1 MKISVFVLTLLS
13 VMILPVQAQKFQLGV
28 KVGYNSTSFNTSNY
42 KDFEFSGASD
52 DFKNGYLFGAYS
64 RIGLLGNLSLQPEI
78 YYSKKTGSTNFSNI
92 TGDLTKEK
100 VTYYSWDVPIL
111 AHLEIIDLKI
121 LKIYGIGGPV
131 ASFKTDDK
139 SSFPITNTNNYTGE
153 DLKKMNWNMQL
164 GGGLQIS
171 KLTFDIRYEWGLN
184 DVSDAGMDRKSKAL
198 LLSLGYR
205 LF

>member
-1 MKISVFVLTLLS
+1 MKISIFVLALLS
-13 VMILPVQAQKFQLGV
+13 VITFPLQAQKFQLGV
-28 KVGYNSTSFNTSNY
+28 KAGYNSTSYNTSNY
-42 KDFEFSGASD
+42 KDFEFSGARD
-52 DFKNGYLFGAYS
+52 DFKNGYLFGVYS
-64 RIGLLGNLSLQPEI
+64 RIGLLGNLSLQPEL
-78 YYSKKTGSTNFSNI
+78 YYSKKAGSTSFTNI
-92 TGDLTKEK
+92 SGDPTYEK

-111 AHLEIIDLKI
+111 AHLEIVDLKI

-139 SSFPITNTNNYTGE
+139 TSFPISSTSDYTGE